1 MKEKRKKFKYD
12 PWIFYPYLFLSLL
25 GILMVYSAS
34 ANVTLDDKYA
44 ASPIDYLI
52 RQTGYFLV
60 GLFLIFIF
68 AHLKFSFLKQGR
80 VTNSYILLVVIL
92 LLFLIIQKV
101 IYPQRVINGAS
112 AWIKMGPI
120 NLQPSEFAKLGI
132 ILYLAR
138 MLAKREKKLT
148 WKTMKK
154 SIMGPL
160 LFSFF
165 IMSLVLLQPDT
176 GGALS
181 LFLITLMVVSISGIP
196 WYIGAGSVILIVTV
210 LSGIISFIAHL
221 YTKGALGKIPYQV
234 LRVIAFVDP
243 WKNSGSAGIQLTN
256 SYFAINNGGW
266 LGVGIGNSIQK
277 HGYLPEANTDFILA
291 IIAEEMG
298 VVTVILILIAIFM
311 IITRAVI
318 LGIRSKNNYYAM
330 LCIGV
335 ATTFFTQTVFNV
347 GGVAG
352 LLPITGVTL
361 PFISY
366 GGSSILLLS
375 MELGLLFHISNEDH
389 QRRIEAKI
397 ISND

>member
-1 MKEKRKKFKYD
+1 MKKNESKFRYD

-34 ANVTLDDKYA
+34 SNVTLNGTNP
-44 ASPIDYLI
+44 ASPTAYLI

-68 AHLKFSFLKQGR
+68 AHLRFSFLRQGR
-80 VTNSYILLVVIL
+80 ITNGFILIVVAL
-92 LLFLIIQKV
+92 LIFVIIQG
-101 IYPQRVINGAS
+101 IIFPQRVINGAS
-112 AWIKMGPI
+112 AWIKVGPV
-120 NLQPSEFAKLGI
+120 NLQPSEFAKVAI

-138 MLAKREKKLT
+138 MLAKREEKLT
-148 WKTMKK
+148 WKTMGR
-154 SIMGPL
+154 SIMGPV
-160 LFSFF
+160 LFS
-165 IMSLVLLQPDT
+165 SLVMALVLIQPDN
-176 GGALS
+176 GGFLV
-181 LFLITLMVVSISGIP
+181 LFLITVMVVSISGIP
-196 WYIGAGSVILIVTV
+196 WFIGAGAVILIVAF
-210 LSGIISFIAHL
+210 LAGIISFIAHL
-221 YTKGALGKIPYQV
+221 YSIGALNHLPYQV

-243 WKNSGSAGIQLTN
+243 WKNSGSVGIQLTN

-298 VVTVILILIAIFM
+298 IVTVILILLAIFT

-318 LGIRSKNNYYAM
+318 LAIRSKNNYYAM
-330 LCIGV
+330 ICIGV

-347 GGVAG
+347 GGVTG

-366 GGSSILLLS
+366 GGSSIFLLS
-375 MELGLLFHISNEDH
+375 IELGLLFHISNEDH

-397 ISND
+397 ISYD